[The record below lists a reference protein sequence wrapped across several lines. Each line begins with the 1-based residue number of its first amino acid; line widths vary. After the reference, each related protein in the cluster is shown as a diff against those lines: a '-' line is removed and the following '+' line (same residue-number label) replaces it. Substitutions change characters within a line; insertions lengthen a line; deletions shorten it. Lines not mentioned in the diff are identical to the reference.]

1 MIRFHPHYR
10 YLLPLGLLGTMLALP
25 LSAADWQAL
34 SGNSPFGPTAAAPGP
49 TAGELE
55 FRGAVQ
61 EEDIYLVNLFS
72 PATKTSQWLPV
83 PGRAPGLEVQAYDEA
98 TGKLRVVQAGRSV
111 TLLLKRASVA
121 RLKDNA
127 PLKPLD
133 PTQQVSAEAEPG
145 VPDFLRELPPEARKI
160 LEEVRR
166 RRAIRWPAK
175 GSAPT
180 PQEEPAP
187 GPTPPRSPP

>member
-1 MIRFHPHYR
+1 
-10 YLLPLGLLGTMLALP
+10 MLALP
-25 LSAADWQAL
+25 LSAADWQSL
-34 SGNSPFGPTAAAPGP
+34 TGNSPFGQTAAPIQAVSD
-49 TAGELE
+49 ELE
-55 FRGAVQ
+55 FRGVVQ

-83 PGRAPGLEVQAYDEA
+83 PGSAPGLKVQAYDEA
-98 TGKLRVVQAGRSV
+98 TGKLRIVQAGRPV

-133 PTQQVSAEAEPG
+133 PSQQVSPDAEPG

-180 PQEEPAP
+180 PQAEPAP
-187 GPTPPRSPP
+187 GPTPPRSSP

>member
-1 MIRFHPHYR
+1 MLCLQTHGR
-10 YLLPLGLLGTMLALP
+10 YLPQLGLLGLLLAVP
-25 LSAADWQAL
+25 ISAADWQAL
-34 SGNSPFGPTAAAPGP
+34 SGNSPFGPPAATTTGA

-55 FRGAVQ
+55 FRGLVQ
-61 EEDIYLVNLFS
+61 EEDIALVNLFN

-83 PGRAPGLEVQAYDEA
+83 PGSAPGLEVQAYDEA
-98 TGKLRVVQAGRSV
+98 TGKLRIVQAGRPV
-111 TLLLKRASVA
+111 TLSLKRASVA
-121 RLKDNA
+121 RLKDNT
-127 PLKPLD
+127 PLKPLE
-133 PTQQVSAEAEPG
+133 PGQQVSPDAEPG

-180 PQEEPAP
+180 PQTEPAP
-187 GPTPPRSPP
+187 NPPRSPP